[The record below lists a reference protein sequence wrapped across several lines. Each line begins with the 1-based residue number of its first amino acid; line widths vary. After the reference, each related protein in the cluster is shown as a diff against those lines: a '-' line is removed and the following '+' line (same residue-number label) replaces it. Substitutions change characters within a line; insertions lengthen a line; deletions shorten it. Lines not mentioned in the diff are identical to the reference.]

1 MIIAFQRFPHSH
13 TGEQIQEITLKIFQE
28 FSIVTKASTI
38 TIDNDANQVAE
49 MKILSTRLAKDLQVN
64 FNVIRCKVHT
74 IALVVNA
81 GLKKLQPVIDKV
93 RAFVVEIRKS

>member
-1 MIIAFQRFPHSH
+1 MIITFQRFPHSH

-38 TIDNDANQVAE
+38 TIDNSANQVAG

-64 FNVIRCKVHT
+64 FNVIRCEN
-74 IALVVNA
+74 IL
-81 GLKKLQPVIDKV
+81 LLL
-93 RAFVVEIRKS
+93 